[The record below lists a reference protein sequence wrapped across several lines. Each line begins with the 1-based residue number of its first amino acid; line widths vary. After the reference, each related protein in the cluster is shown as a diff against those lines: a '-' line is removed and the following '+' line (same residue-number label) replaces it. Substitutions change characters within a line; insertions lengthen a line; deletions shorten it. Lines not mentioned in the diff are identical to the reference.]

1 MSAMEI
7 NAYIIAFIGTI
18 ALIVGYFLTH
28 HNIGEKK

>member
-1 MSAMEI
+1 MNSYEFVSI
-7 NAYIIAFIGTI
+7 LIAFIGTI